1 MAFYHFYCICTIGV
15 YLPNMNV
22 ALILGYGIGFIKALL
37 IEKQLDDRFT
47 REFTP
52 FVAVSATCR
61 NRKPCE
67 SQLSSKYFT
76 VSRPALE
83 IDQL

>member
-1 MAFYHFYCICTIGV
+1 
-15 YLPNMNV
+15 MNV

-52 FVAVSATCR
+52 FVANMR
-61 NRKPCE
+61 NM
-67 SQLSSKYFT
+67 SQQKAMRIPTEFEIFHGFT
-76 VSRPALE
+76 ETALE